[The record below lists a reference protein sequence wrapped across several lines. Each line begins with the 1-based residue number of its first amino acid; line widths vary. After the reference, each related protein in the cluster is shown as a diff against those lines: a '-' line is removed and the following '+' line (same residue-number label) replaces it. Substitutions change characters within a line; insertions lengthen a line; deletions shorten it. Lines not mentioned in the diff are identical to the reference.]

1 MWTISPDIAGRKI
14 ERAVP
19 GDRLLRSKGS
29 LSYFL
34 DVKSREKI
42 VQICIFNSLAHS
54 RPRVG
59 RKNRL
64 STKLEWL
71 SVLARW
77 VHHVT
82 INYDVSGKLFAG
94 GRSRIQKGGF
104 RSVASRTDPWRKAE
118 FTKNLAPCMETQGH
132 PTIQSLQN
140 PLTNLIERYGP
151 VIIGFLGLWIVIFVR
166 EWLCVAPPKW
176 RWHRKMALKWRG
188 LFSHS
193 HRHSDFSLTSVNHL

>member
-34 DVKSREKI
+34 DVKSREKL
-42 VQICIFNSLAHS
+42 FKYASSLAHS

-82 INYDVSGKLFAG
+82 INCDVSGKLFAG

>member
-1 MWTISPDIAGRKI
+1 MWTISPDIASRKI
-14 ERAVP
+14 ERAIP
-19 GDRLLRSKGS
+19 EERLLRSKGS
-29 LSYFL
+29 LCYFF

-42 VQICIFNSLAHS
+42 FQICSIAG
-54 RPRVG
+54 PKMEG
-59 RKNRL
+59 KIACQQ
-64 STKLEWL
+64 KLEWL

-193 HRHSDFSLTSVNHL
+193 HRPSDLSLTSANHL

>member
-104 RSVASRTDPWRKAE
+104 RSVLSRTDPWRKAE

-166 EWLCVAPPKW
+166 EWLCVALPKW